1 MNEQETTG
9 TNKAVTAHTVVP
21 HCCKLIK
28 KGSNSRVVDQP
39 KWMSVVPSIKHGCRR
54 LTMLRK
60 DAVL

>member
-39 KWMSVVPSIKHGCRR
+39 K
-54 LTMLRK
+54 
-60 DAVL
+60 